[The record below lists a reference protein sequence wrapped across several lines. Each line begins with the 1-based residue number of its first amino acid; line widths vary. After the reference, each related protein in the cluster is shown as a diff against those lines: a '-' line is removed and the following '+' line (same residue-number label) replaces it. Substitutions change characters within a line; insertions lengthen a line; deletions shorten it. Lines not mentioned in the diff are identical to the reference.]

1 MIKLLNLLT
10 PDNSNE
16 RYLRAKLTVTITVL
30 INFQQ
35 LIKNIKRSW
44 KKNFKCGLPIWSQK
58 NFETKRIMM
67 KYVNI
72 QQTSIYEPQL

>member
-35 LIKNIKRSW
+35 LIKNIKRS
-44 KKNFKCGLPIWSQK
+44 
-58 NFETKRIMM
+58 
-67 KYVNI
+67 
-72 QQTSIYEPQL
+72 